1 MPRHPNLLKRSRSAL
16 LIVDVQERFAP
27 VINDMDAIVE
37 NIVKLIRGCKILDI
51 PVFYTEQYPKGLGR
65 TVKEVL
71 QYLSD
76 VEPVEKLRFS
86 TCCEN
91 AIMKPLKTKAV
102 QQIILVGIETH
113 VCMLQSALDFTEAG
127 FQVHVVKDATG
138 SRKNADRDTA
148 LQRLIQQGITVTTTE
163 SALFELTEFAGTDEF
178 KQISGLVK

>member
-1 MPRHPNLLKRSRSAL
+1 MPRHPNLLKRSRAAL

-65 TVKEVL
+65 TVKEIL
-71 QYLSD
+71 QYLPD

-91 AIMKPLKTKAV
+91 ALMKPLKTKAV
-102 QQIILVGIETH
+102 QQIILAGIETH
-113 VCMLQSALDFTEAG
+113 VCMLQSSLDFSEAG

-138 SRKNADRDTA
+138 SRKETDRDTA
-148 LQRLIQQGITVTTTE
+148 LQRLMQQGVTVTSTE
-163 SALFELTEFAGTDEF
+163 AVLFELTEFAGTDEF
-178 KQISGLVK
+178 KQIAALVK